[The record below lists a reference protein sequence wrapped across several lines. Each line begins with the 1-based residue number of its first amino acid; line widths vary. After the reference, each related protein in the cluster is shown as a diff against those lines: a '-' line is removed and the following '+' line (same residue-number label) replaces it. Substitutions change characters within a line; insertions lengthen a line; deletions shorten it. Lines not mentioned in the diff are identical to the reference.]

1 MSKCTVEV
9 HLERDDPAF
18 TPGEPIRGTVQV
30 TAGEPC
36 DVRKLVLGLEWR
48 THGKGNTDR
57 GRPEEV
63 VLATDLSL
71 IPGAPQTFSFEF
83 EAPEGPFTY
92 RGSIINL
99 DWYVRANADLAWT
112 RDPGAE
118 AEIILR
124 PAPSDGAAEPVDT
137 PLRPVR
143 IADLPTGVIDKLQ
156 AVEAPQRWLI
166 PKGVKTVKL
175 STPGGC
181 ALLGCVLVFL
191 VLPLL
196 MVGGLLLAAF
206 AEVAPKGVVQAV
218 VLVIAGT
225 IGFFVFRNR
234 LAAKRLGD
242 TELKLGSQTVR
253 RGATLDWFLECEPP
267 RPVTLRSVVATF
279 TRTELATSGSGTR
292 RTTHRK
298 VVEEREMRLDDVAL
312 QGGEAVVFPGRFAI
326 GHDTPLSFGYNSNQV
341 LWELKVDVDLPN
353 WPDWTRKVPV
363 EVVP

>member
-1 MSKCTVEV
+1 MSKCTVEL
-9 HLERDDPAF
+9 HLEGEDPAF

-99 DWYVRANADLAWT
+99 DWYVRANADLAWA

-118 AEIILR
+118 TEILLR
-124 PAPSDGAAEPVDT
+124 PPRSDGPAELADT

-143 IADLPTGVIDKLQ
+143 IADLPAGVIDKLE
-156 AVEAPQRWLI
+156 AVEAPRRWRV
-166 PKGVKTVKL
+166 PEGVKTVKL
-175 STPGGC
+175 STPVGC
-181 ALLGCVLVFL
+181 ALFGCVLIFL
-191 VLPLL
+191 IIPFLL
-196 MVGGLLLAAF
+196 FAGMLLTTFVEATPGWVSGPILLA
-206 AEVAPKGVVQAV
+206 VAA
-218 VLVIAGT
+218 L
-225 IGFFVFRNR
+225 IGYFVFRNR
-234 LAAKRLGD
+234 LAAGRLGE
-242 TELKLGSQTVR
+242 TQLKIGSQTVR

-298 VVEEREMRLDDVAL
+298 VVEEREMRVDDVAL
-312 QGGEAVVFPGRFAI
+312 EGGEAVMFPGRFAI

-341 LWELKVDVDLPN
+341 LWELKVNVDLPN
-353 WPDWTRKVPV
+353 WPDWSRKVPV